1 MSEKKCLRLNNKQDK
16 EKLRGAWIRNRSTNE
31 EVMITAITSGQVLAG
46 SKLLTTTDLLYNY
59 EWLEGSDICKEDV
72 ND

>member
-1 MSEKKCLRLNNKQDK
+1 MIEKKCLRLNNKKDR

-31 EVMITAITSGQVLAG
+31 EVMIIAITSGQVLAG
-46 SKLLTTTDLLYNY
+46 SKLLTTTDLLYDY
-59 EWLEGSDICKEDV
+59 EWLDGTDICKEDI

>member
-1 MSEKKCLRLNNKQDK
+1 
-16 EKLRGAWIRNRSTNE
+16 
-31 EVMITAITSGQVLAG
+31 MITAITTGQVLAG

-59 EWLEGSDICKEDV
+59 EWLDGSDICKEDI